1 VLGRVNAAAT
11 TLLISPQTLSIAAGA
26 ALISVVSYRLLLIV
40 MAVIIGACA
49 AWLLARPAAAPAGVP
64 GAAPAVP
71 DAAEKATPVA

>member
-1 VLGRVNAAAT
+1 VNAAAT
-11 TLLISPQTLSIAAGA
+11 ALLITPQTLSIAVGA

-71 DAAEKATPVA
+71 DATEKATPVA